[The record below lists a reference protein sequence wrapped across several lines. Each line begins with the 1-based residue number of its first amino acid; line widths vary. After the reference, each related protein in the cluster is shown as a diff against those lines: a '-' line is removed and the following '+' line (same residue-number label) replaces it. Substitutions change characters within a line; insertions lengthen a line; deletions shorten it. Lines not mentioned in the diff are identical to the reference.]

1 MSDTGE
7 HYFTADPAV
16 AFTRAPLT
24 AHVWGHDLELVSGSG
39 VFAQGRVDVGTA
51 VLFRETDP
59 PRADRVLDLGCGYG
73 VIGLAIA
80 TADPAAHVTCVDVN
94 ERALLLARENAE
106 RLGLGGRLEALLP
119 DAVPADVVFDEIWSN
134 PPIRIGKEALH
145 ALLLRWLPR
154 LAPGGRAVLVVG
166 KNLGADSLQRWLG
179 EQGFPAERIA
189 SAKGFRVLEVRRA
202 GA

>member
-1 MSDTGE
+1 MSDE
-7 HYFTADPAV
+7 HYFTADPSV

-24 AHVWGHDLELVSGSG
+24 ARVWGLDLELVSGSG
-39 VFAQGRVDVGTA
+39 VFAQGRLDVGTA
-51 VLFRETDP
+51 VLFRETPP

-80 TADPAAHVTCVDVN
+80 ASDPQARITSVDVN
-94 ERALLLARENAE
+94 ERALLLTRENAA
-106 RLGLGGRLEALLP
+106 RLGVEDRLTACLP
-119 DAVPADVVFDEIWSN
+119 DEVDDDAVFDEIWSN

-154 LAPGGRAVLVVG
+154 LTPEGRAVLVVG

-179 EQGFPAERIA
+179 EQGLPATRIA
-189 SAKGFRVLEVRRA
+189 SAKGFRVLEVRR
-202 GA
+202 G